1 MKLKTRDV
9 QTFQQRGYLEIPHR
23 VIEEDHLQQL
33 RKSYDQVF
41 SERRGTSGQG
51 LRNLSGTESIT
62 DATEDEHAGEM
73 LQVME
78 MWQKS
83 KDFQDLLY
91 YDPLLDIAGSLIGE
105 NIQLFHDQALYK
117 PAKIGGSVPWH
128 QDNGYWRCQPADLVS
143 IWIALDDADQENGC
157 MNVIPAS
164 HVAGHVSHSRAK
176 TGDRELPALLSI
188 DAAEN
193 KAVSVPLKAGHAMV
207 HHCLTA
213 HQTRPNRSDRDRRAI
228 VIHYMPVGT
237 ENGEGV
243 LLKDNLLLRGH
254 NLHSSGNAGSV

>member
-9 QTFQQRGYLEIPHR
+9 QTFQQQGYLEIPHR

-41 SERRGTSGQG
+41 SERHGTSGQG
-51 LRNLSGTESIT
+51 LRNLSVTESMT
-62 DATEDEHAGEM
+62 DATEDEHESEM

-117 PAKIGGSVPWH
+117 PAKIGGAVPWH

-157 MNVIPAS
+157 MIVIPAS
-164 HVAGHVSHSRAK
+164 HVDGQVSHSRAK
-176 TGDRELPALLSI
+176 TGDRELPALLFT
-188 DAAEN
+188 DANES

-207 HHCLTA
+207 HHCLTV
-213 HQTRPNRSDRDRRAI
+213 HQTQPNWSDRDRRAI

-237 ENGEGV
+237 ENSEGMIIG
-243 LLKDNLLLRGH
+243 KTICC
-254 NLHSSGNAGSV
+254 

>member
-9 QTFQQRGYLEIPHR
+9 QTFQQQGYLEIPHR

-41 SERRGTSGQG
+41 SERHGTSGQG
-51 LRNLSGTESIT
+51 LRNLSVTESMT
-62 DATEDEHAGEM
+62 DATEDEHESEM

-117 PAKIGGSVPWH
+117 PAKIGGAVPWH

-157 MNVIPAS
+157 MIVIPAS
-164 HVAGHVSHSRAK
+164 HVDGQVSHSRAK
-176 TGDRELPALLSI
+176 TGDRELPALLFT
-188 DAAEN
+188 DANES

-207 HHCLTA
+207 HHCLTV
-213 HQTRPNRSDRDRRAI
+213 HQTQPNWSDRDRRAI

-237 ENGEGV
+237 ENSEGM

-254 NLHSSGNAGSV
+254 DPHSSGADSM

>member
-1 MKLKTRDV
+1 LKLKTRDV
-9 QTFQQRGYLEIPHR
+9 QTFQQQGYLEIPHR

-41 SERRGTSGQG
+41 SERHGTSGQG
-51 LRNLSGTESIT
+51 LRNLSVTESMT
-62 DATEDEHAGEM
+62 DATEDEHESEM

-83 KDFQDLLY
+83 QDFQDLLY

-117 PAKIGGSVPWH
+117 PAKIGGAVPWH

-157 MNVIPAS
+157 MIVIPAS
-164 HVAGHVSHSRAK
+164 HVDEQVSHSRAK
-176 TGDRELPALLSI
+176 TGDRELPALLFT
-188 DAAEN
+188 DADES
-193 KAVSVPLKAGHAMV
+193 KAVSIPLKAGHAMV
-207 HHCLTA
+207 HHCLTV
-213 HQTRPNRSDRDRRAI
+213 HQTQPNRSDRNRRAI

-237 ENGEGV
+237 ENGEGMIIG
-243 LLKDNLLLRGH
+243 KTICC
-254 NLHSSGNAGSV
+254 

>member
-1 MKLKTRDV
+1 LKLKTRDV
-9 QTFQQRGYLEIPHR
+9 QTFQQQGYLEIPHR

-41 SERRGTSGQG
+41 SERHGTSGQG
-51 LRNLSGTESIT
+51 LRNLSVTESMT
-62 DATEDEHAGEM
+62 DATEDEHESEM

-117 PAKIGGSVPWH
+117 PAKIGGAVPWH

-143 IWIALDDADQENGC
+143 IWIALDDADRENGC
-157 MNVIPAS
+157 MIVIPAS
-164 HVAGHVSHSRAK
+164 HVDGQVSHSRAK
-176 TGDRELPALLSI
+176 TGDRELPALLFT
-188 DAAEN
+188 DANES

-207 HHCLTA
+207 HHCLTV
-213 HQTRPNRSDRDRRAI
+213 HQTQPNWSDRDRRAI

-237 ENGEGV
+237 ENSEGM

-254 NLHSSGNAGSV
+254 DPHSSGADSM

>member
-1 MKLKTRDV
+1 LKLKTRDV
-9 QTFQQRGYLEIPHR
+9 QTFQQQGYLEIPHR

-41 SERRGTSGQG
+41 SERHGTSGQG
-51 LRNLSGTESIT
+51 LRNLSVTESMT
-62 DATEDEHAGEM
+62 DATEDEHESEM

-117 PAKIGGSVPWH
+117 PAKIGGAVPWH

-157 MNVIPAS
+157 MIVIPAS
-164 HVAGHVSHSRAK
+164 HVDGQVSHSRAK
-176 TGDRELPALLSI
+176 TGDRELPALLFT
-188 DAAEN
+188 DANES

-207 HHCLTA
+207 HHCLTV
-213 HQTRPNRSDRDRRAI
+213 HQTQPNWSDRDRRAI

-237 ENGEGV
+237 ENSEGM

-254 NLHSSGNAGSV
+254 DPHSSGADSM

>member
-1 MKLKTRDV
+1 LKLKTRDV
-9 QTFQQRGYLEIPHR
+9 QTFQQQGYLEIPHR

-41 SERRGTSGQG
+41 SERHGTSGQG
-51 LRNLSGTESIT
+51 LRNLSVTESMT
-62 DATEDEHAGEM
+62 DATEDKHESEM

-117 PAKIGGSVPWH
+117 PAKIGGAVPWH

-157 MNVIPAS
+157 MIVIPAS
-164 HVAGHVSHSRAK
+164 HVDGQVSHSRAK
-176 TGDRELPALLSI
+176 TGDRELPALLFT
-188 DAAEN
+188 DANES

-207 HHCLTA
+207 HHCLTV
-213 HQTRPNRSDRDRRAI
+213 HQTQPNWSDRDRRAI

-237 ENGEGV
+237 ENSEGM

-254 NLHSSGNAGSV
+254 DPHSSGADSM